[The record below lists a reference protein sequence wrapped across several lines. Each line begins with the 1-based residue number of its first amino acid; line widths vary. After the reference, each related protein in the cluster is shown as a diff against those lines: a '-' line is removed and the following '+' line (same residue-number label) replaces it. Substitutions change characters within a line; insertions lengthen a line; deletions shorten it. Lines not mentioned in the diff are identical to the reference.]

1 TPSTTTRCSSVSD
14 CPAYTL
20 TATLSPD
27 LDPITA
33 IAVRHPPARATGEV
47 SSALAGLGSRTL
59 LARLLLALVLFHE
72 GNNLAAL
79 HVGKVGLRHVEH
91 VRRVG
96 APLLHAGASTAKRW
110 PLHLRSRLGCR
121 VGDLPNAVRPGGGD
135 GVVTPNRHVNVRNPV
150 LELQPGRGGRPTVHV
165 LPVEQER
172 AGVAAL
178 VQRPSRDANQAA
190 NVQRTQHRRDL

>member
-1 TPSTTTRCSSVSD
+1 VAVSVTLAALVGTPSTTTRCSSVSD

-110 PLHLRSRLGCR
+110 PLHLRLLQIGRASCR
-121 VGDLPNAVRPGGGD
+121 ERGWYSGDTGPFKQR
-135 GVVTPNRHVNVRNPV
+135 
-150 LELQPGRGGRPTVHV
+150 
-165 LPVEQER
+165 R
-172 AGVAAL
+172 A
-178 VQRPSRDANQAA
+178 
-190 NVQRTQHRRDL
+190 